1 MWEVDLLRGIL
12 ILFVVFD
19 HIMFDIGAMFADSFS
34 TPLGIR
40 ISDWAAGYVFE
51 SSAFGRWRSVTHD
64 FFIGSFVILSGVS
77 VSFSKNNALRGLKM
91 SVWAVGLSVA
101 MLFYGEITQ
110 DNSVWMNFNVLHVL
124 ALSILLWALLDW
136 LKTDGDWI
144 FLIAVL
150 AIAVGSYFN
159 LENEINLVASQGQKQ
174 WTRDLVFWLVNNNR
188 VSKLSP
194 GDYLPFLPYFG
205 WFLAGA
211 LAGRAIYKSPRSI
224 MGYEATPCVRPF
236 CFCGRHSLFIY
247 FASQVLAV
255 GLLYLIVE
263 VWGWL

>member
-1 MWEVDLLRGIL
+1 MNGLISQKKGYGNRVWEVALLRGIL

-19 HIMFDIGAMFADSFS
+19 HVMFDIGAMFADSFS

-124 ALSILLWALLDW
+124 ALSRRRLDFSDCGFSHSRRQ
-136 LKTDGDWI
+136 L
-144 FLIAVL
+144 F
-150 AIAVGSYFN
+150 
-159 LENEINLVASQGQKQ
+159 Q
-174 WTRDLVFWLVNNNR
+174 
-188 VSKLSP
+188 
-194 GDYLPFLPYFG
+194 FG
-205 WFLAGA
+205 K
-211 LAGRAIYKSPRSI
+211 RN
-224 MGYEATPCVRPF
+224 
-236 CFCGRHSLFIY
+236 
-247 FASQVLAV
+247 
-255 GLLYLIVE
+255 
-263 VWGWL
+263 

>member
-1 MWEVDLLRGIL
+1 MISQKKGYGNRVWEVDLLRGIL

-19 HIMFDIGAMFADSFS
+19 HVMFDIGAMFADSFS

-124 ALSILLWALLDW
+124 AC
-136 LKTDGDWI
+136 
-144 FLIAVL
+144 
-150 AIAVGSYFN
+150 
-159 LENEINLVASQGQKQ
+159 
-174 WTRDLVFWLVNNNR
+174 
-188 VSKLSP
+188 
-194 GDYLPFLPYFG
+194 
-205 WFLAGA
+205 FLAGQQQPRIQAVSRRLSA
-211 LAGRAIYKSPRSI
+211 LSALFRLVSGGRSRGTRDI
-224 MGYEATPCVRPF
+224 
-236 CFCGRHSLFIY
+236 
-247 FASQVLAV
+247 QVSAQYY
-255 GLLYLIVE
+255 GL
-263 VWGWL
+263 

>member
-1 MWEVDLLRGIL
+1 MNGLTKQKKGYGNRVWEVDLLRGIL
-12 ILFVVFD
+12 ILFRRFRPRYVRYRSHVCRQLF
-19 HIMFDIGAMFADSFS
+19 HSARHTYF
-34 TPLGIR
+34 
-40 ISDWAAGYVFE
+40 DWAAGYVFE

-124 ALSILLWALLDW
+124 ALSI
-136 LKTDGDWI
+136 
-144 FLIAVL
+144 F
-150 AIAVGSYFN
+150 AVGASRLVKNRRRLDFSDCGFSHSRRQ
-159 LENEINLVASQGQKQ
+159 LFHMENEINLVASQGQKQ

-211 LAGRAIYKSPRSI
+211 LAGTRDI
-224 MGYEATPCVRPF
+224 
-236 CFCGRHSLFIY
+236 
-247 FASQVLAV
+247 QVSAQYY
-255 GLLYLIVE
+255 GL
-263 VWGWL
+263 